1 MKKILIIQ
9 TAFIGDVILATPV
22 VSEIKRIFPDCQ
34 IDFLLRKGNE
44 SLLANN
50 PCINEVFIL
59 DKKKGK
65 YLEFKR
71 LIQLFRSNQY
81 DEILNLH
88 RYLSSGIF
96 TLLGGAKTTTGF
108 KTNPLSFFFTHKID
122 HSLTQGKHEV
132 ERNLSAIKR
141 FGASSLVRPNLYPSD
156 VDFQYVNSFKVGDY
170 FCMAPSSVWFT
181 KMLPVEKW
189 IELIDLI
196 KERGKIYLLGG
207 PGDFDLC
214 QNILQQSNATNIEN
228 LAGKL
233 SFLQSAAL
241 IKSAKRNFVNDSGPL
256 HICSAMNAKVTV
268 FFCSTIT
275 DFGFGPLSDDSK
287 VMEVQKLAC
296 RPCGVHGHKE
306 CPKGDFRCG
315 NDINIEIEFNNSN

>member
-22 VSEIKRIFPDCQ
+22 ISEFKRIFPDCQ

-50 PCINEVFIL
+50 PWINEVFIL

-65 YLEFKR
+65 YVEFKR
-71 LIQLFRSNQY
+71 LIQLFRSNHY
-81 DEILNLH
+81 DEIINLH
-88 RYLSSGIF
+88 RYLSSGIL
-96 TLLGGAKTTTGF
+96 TLLGGAKKTTGF
-108 KTNPLSFFFTHKID
+108 NSNPLSFFYTHKLD
-122 HSLTQGKHEV
+122 HSLTQGKHEIV
-132 ERNLSAIKR
+132 RNLSTIKR
-141 FGASSLVRPNLYPSD
+141 FGASSMVRPSLFPSD
-156 VDFQYVNSFKVGDY
+156 DDFQYVNSFIHGDY
-170 FCMAPSSVWFT
+170 FCLAPSSVWFT
-181 KMLPVEKW
+181 KMLPIEKW
-189 IELIDLI
+189 IELIELI
-196 KERGKIYLLGG
+196 NNKGKIYLLGG

-214 QNILQQSNATNIEN
+214 QAILQKSNATNIEN

-256 HICSAMNAKVTV
+256 HICSAMNARVTA

-275 DFGFGPLSDDSK
+275 DFGFGPLSDDVK
-287 VMEVQKLAC
+287 VLEVEKLAC
-296 RPCGVHGHKE
+296 RPCGIHGHKE
-306 CPKGDFRCG
+306 CPKGHFRCG
-315 NDINIEIEFNNSN
+315 NDINIEI